1 MIVNRL
7 DGNAAA
13 SADLGAYLRDRR
25 ARLDPAALGLP
36 AGRRRTPGLR
46 REEVAQRAHIS
57 IAWYTWLEQGRGG
70 APSPEVL
77 ARVADSLVLNQ
88 AEREH
93 LFFLAFGR
101 APRADYQAAATLAPR
116 LQRFLDSVEGAS
128 AFIKSAT
135 GEVVGWNRA
144 SLFLLGDFGDVPPD
158 ERNCLKIIF
167 RHSPALM
174 AQHNWESITKFSV
187 DSFKA
192 EAVRA
197 GATGNIA
204 ALVDDLRAASPA
216 FRTMWADQ
224 DVREDDAGRILAIH
238 RPFLGQIELEHSR
251 FAVDGR
257 PDFTMI
263 VHHPVDPAVRA
274 RMQEL
279 LRSVPA

>member
-7 DGNAAA
+7 DVGAP
-13 SADLGAYLRDRR
+13 LGAYLRDRR
-25 ARLDPAALGLP
+25 ARLDPAVLGLA

-46 REEVAQRAHIS
+46 REEVAHRAQIS
-57 IAWYTWLEQGRGG
+57 TAWYTWLEQGRGG

-77 ARVADSLVLNQ
+77 GRLAGSLMLNH

-101 APRADYQAAATLAPR
+101 APRADYQGASPIPPR
-116 LQRFLDSVEGAS
+116 VQRFLDSMEGAS
-128 AFIKSAT
+128 AFIKTAT
-135 GEVVGWNRA
+135 GDVVGWNRA
-144 SLFLLGDFGDVPPD
+144 CLFLLGDFGDVPPV

-167 RHSPALM
+167 QHSPALM
-174 AQHNWESITKFSV
+174 AQDKWESITKFSV
-187 DSFKA
+187 DSFRA
-192 EAVRA
+192 EATRA
-197 GATGNIA
+197 GATGEIA
-204 ALVDDLRAASPA
+204 ALVDDLRTASPA

-224 DVREDDAGRILAIH
+224 DVREDDQGRILAIH
-238 RPFLGQIELEHSR
+238 RPFFGQIELEHSR

-263 VHHPVDPAVRA
+263 VHHPLDPAVRA

-279 LRSVPA
+279 LRSMPA

>member
-1 MIVNRL
+1 VRSTPLSGVQLGRPASIQLCKGGERRTSPQYS
-7 DGNAAA
+7 A
-13 SADLGAYLRDRR
+13 SALLSPQIAK
-25 ARLDPAALGLP
+25 
-36 AGRRRTPGLR
+36 PG
-46 REEVAQRAHIS
+46 
-57 IAWYTWLEQGRGG
+57 
-70 APSPEVL
+70 
-77 ARVADSLVLNQ
+77 
-88 AEREH
+88 
-93 LFFLAFGR
+93 
-101 APRADYQAAATLAPR
+101 
-116 LQRFLDSVEGAS
+116 VEGAS

-144 SLFLLGDFGDVPPD
+144 SLYLLGDFGDVPPG

-167 RHSPALM
+167 RYSPALM

-192 EAVRA
+192 EAARA

-216 FRTMWADQ
+216 FRTLWADQ
-224 DVREDDAGRILAIH
+224 DVREDDTGRIPAIH